1 MVVSSYL
8 RIHVILASFLCYAD
22 DLVLSVTFKTIL
34 LVLLSDKTLREAGD
48 GGGAAKVGPG
58 DLRQLHHERIALS
71 HTRNEMPPFLL
82 LRLVRYLRPG
92 LFPRLFD

>member
-1 MVVSSYL
+1 ML
-8 RIHVILASFLCYAD
+8 MTLF
-22 DLVLSVTFKTIL
+22 LSVTFKTIL
-34 LVLLSDKTLREAGD
+34 LVLLFSDKTLREAGD

-82 LRLVRYLRPG
+82 LLLSPCSISASRFISSLI
-92 LFPRLFD
+92 